1 MPEPLAKQYD
11 CRVDITLLATHGLS
25 IRVLSNKTNIIE
37 HLFSQVQSYVVERMF
52 HRSTPFLR
60 KY

>member
-11 CRVDITLLATHGLS
+11 CRVGITLLATHGLS

-37 HLFSQVQSYVVERMF
+37 HLFSQVQSYVVEQMF